1 LTFDF
6 TASWNLGVDD
16 IRHGAGG
23 SGP

>member
-1 LTFDF
+1 VTFDF